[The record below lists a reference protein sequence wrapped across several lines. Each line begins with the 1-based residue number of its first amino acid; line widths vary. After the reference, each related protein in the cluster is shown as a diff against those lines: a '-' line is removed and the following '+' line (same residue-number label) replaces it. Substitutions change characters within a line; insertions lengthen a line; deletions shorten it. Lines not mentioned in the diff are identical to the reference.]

1 MQLSPKQAHDEA
13 RSIVMVESP
22 TSYNK
27 GLHSFPIGKGQWNF
41 WTYYFVIIKA
51 WGQRNVDELKA
62 MFSSM
67 IVTHAFKRP
76 NAVKTLLLTNLF

>member
-1 MQLSPKQAHDEA
+1 MQPSPEQAHDEA
-13 RSIVMVESP
+13 RSIIMMESP

-27 GLHSFPIGKGQWNF
+27 GLHSFPLGKGQWNF
-41 WTYYFVIIKA
+41 WAHYFVIKA
-51 WGQRNVDELKA
+51 WGQRSVDELKA

-76 NAVKTLLLTNLF
+76 NAVKTLLLTNLS